1 MITKLFRLAPLSLR
15 ITLKDS
21 ILFFVYNLYLNFAA
35 KRGKNKFFGQTGEDS
50 EILKFAPEKYGQ
62 YIDIGSGH
70 PVIGSNTYYFYR
82 KGWRGITIDPIKD
95 NIGMSKILRRRDISL
110 RMLIGSNSGEIFFW
124 HFEPYEYSTTVETI
138 AIELLKNPQIRLR
151 KKEIIKVCALKDIA
165 FSMSPKDPTILSI
178 DVEGF
183 DLEVLKSNDWSRV
196 IPRVICVEELGNLQ
210 PLEDLPSQIQMY
222 LEMQGYILKTRT
234 ILSSIFV
241 HKSWV

>member
-1 MITKLFRLAPLSLR
+1 
-15 ITLKDS
+15 
-21 ILFFVYNLYLNFAA
+21 
-35 KRGKNKFFGQTGEDS
+35 
-50 EILKFAPEKYGQ
+50 
-62 YIDIGSGH
+62 
-70 PVIGSNTYYFYR
+70 
-82 KGWRGITIDPIKD
+82 
-95 NIGMSKILRRRDISL
+95 
-110 RMLIGSNSGEIFFW
+110 
-124 HFEPYEYSTTVETI
+124 
-138 AIELLKNPQIRLR
+138 
-151 KKEIIKVCALKDIA
+151 
-165 FSMSPKDPTILSI
+165 MSPKDPTILSI